1 MQTHSHSKAKH
12 GIFKM
17 TLQTWNVH
25 SQCRKHDYEGSTV
38 AKNNST
44 LEIEPLE
51 PLPHIIFSTS
61 SSTHLS
67 FHCIDHH
74 KTGRQPQTQIKANP
88 KKRPEPSPS

>member
-51 PLPHIIFSTS
+51 PLPHI
-61 SSTHLS
+61 
-67 FHCIDHH
+67 
-74 KTGRQPQTQIKANP
+74 KG
-88 KKRPEPSPS
+88 